1 MERHI
6 ILALDGMHGNEPCE
20 LTANLKGQ
28 VGMVKVNDLLDRLPI
43 QQIVSYMKGDPYGV
57 AVMSDPKLHDTPNTV
72 YNRMKVH
79 VDAGAKFVTVHIAD
93 EENEAMMEA
102 ALRAAEGSNTTVIG
116 VTYLTSKPAPPA
128 HMIERLA
135 NLGFSWGL
143 EGIVCSG
150 QDLSLVKPERFKYV
164 ITPGVRSKG
173 QGHDD
178 QIRVT
183 TPEDAIRHGATHVV
197 VGREITKAENP
208 FAAAKRI
215 NDAIESVKMA
225 A

>member
-1 MERHI
+1 MEQHI

-20 LTANLKGQ
+20 LTANLRGQ
-28 VGMVKVNDLLDRLPI
+28 VGMVKVNDLLDRMPI
-43 QQIVSYMKGDPYGV
+43 QQIVSYMKGDAYGV
-57 AVMSDPKLHDTPNTV
+57 AVMSDPKLHDIPNTV
-72 YNRMKVH
+72 YNRMKAH

-93 EENEAMMEA
+93 EENEEMVDA
-102 ALRAAEGSNTTVIG
+102 ALRAADGSNTTVIG
-116 VTYLTSKPAPPA
+116 VTHLTSKPAPSA

-150 QDLSLVKPERFKYV
+150 QDLSLVQPDRFKYV
-164 ITPGVRSKG
+164 ITPGVRSEG

-178 QIRVT
+178 QKRVT

-197 VGREITKAENP
+197 VGREITKAEDP

-215 NDAIESVKMA
+215 NDAIESMKTA